1 MKLFKIIM
9 NCVIATLLIVSV
21 ALNIF
26 VLAGFRIVDTDTYT
40 PNTNVSQNSNMDEQN
55 ESKRPNKKDH
65 KKDNNC
71 KDNNCFENT
80 STEDTEEFEGIVVY
94 EDDNIIVT
102 YFGIKEDTD
111 ELTYLFEIENLSNK
125 TINVTFDEIYI
136 DGQRVYNSGLTC
148 EKLLSNTSQTEDFV
162 IKDFEGE
169 QDSDSYEEFT
179 FNIKLMNAKS
189 YLDLYETEQ
198 VTVEV

>member
-1 MKLFKIIM
+1 MKTFKIIM
-9 NCVIATLLIVSV
+9 NCIIGALLVVSLTINIL
-21 ALNIF
+21 ALS
-26 VLAGFRIVDTDTYT
+26 GFRLVSSNTYT
-40 PNTNVSQNSNMDEQN
+40 PTTNVSQNANMDDQDEF
-55 ESKRPNKKDH
+55 KKPNKKDN
-65 KKDNNC
+65 K

-125 TINVTFDEIYI
+125 TVNVTFDEIYI

-148 EKLLSNTSQTEDFV
+148 EKLLPETAQTEDFV
-162 IKDFEGE
+162 VKEAEGD
-169 QDSDSYEEFT
+169 QNPDSYEEFT

-189 YLDLYETEQ
+189 YLDLYKTEQ

>member
-21 ALNIF
+21 TINIF
-26 VLAGFRIVDTDTYT
+26 VLAGFRIVNTNTYT
-40 PNTNVSQNSNMDEQN
+40 PNTNVSQNANMDEQD
-55 ESKRPNKKDH
+55 EFKKPD
-65 KKDNNC
+65 KKDNK

-102 YFGIKEDTD
+102 YFGIKEEAD

-148 EKLLSNTSQTEDFV
+148 EKLLSNTSQIEDFV

>member
-9 NCVIATLLIVSV
+9 NCVIATLLVVSV
-21 ALNIF
+21 AINIF

-40 PNTNVSQNSNMDEQN
+40 SNSNVSQNANMDEQD
-55 ESKRPNKKDH
+55 ESKKHNKKDH
-65 KKDNNC
+65 K

-80 STEDTEEFEGIVVY
+80 STEECEEPSGIVVY

-102 YFGIKEDTD
+102 YFGIKEEAD

-169 QDSDSYEEFT
+169 QDVDSYKEFT

>member
-21 ALNIF
+21 TINIF

-40 PNTNVSQNSNMDEQN
+40 SNTNVSQNANMDEQD
-55 ESKRPNKKDH
+55 ESKRPDKKDY
-65 KKDNNC
+65 KKDNK

-136 DGQRVYNSGLTC
+136 DGHRVYNSGLTC
-148 EKLLSNTSQTEDFV
+148 EKLLPETSQTEDFV
-162 IKDFEGE
+162 IKEFEGE
-169 QDSDSYEEFT
+169 QDSDSYKEFT

>member
-9 NCVIATLLIVSV
+9 NCVIATLLVVSV
-21 ALNIF
+21 TLNIF
-26 VLAGFRIVDTDTYT
+26 VLAGFRIVDTDTYN
-40 PNTNVSQNSNMDEQN
+40 PNTNVSQNANNEHQN
-55 ESKRPNKKDH
+55 ESEKPECKPNKH
-65 KKDNNC
+65 NNKC
-71 KDNNCFENT
+71 EKT
-80 STEDTEEFEGIVVY
+80 SVEEAEEFEGVVVY

-111 ELTYLFEIENLSNK
+111 ELTYLFGIENLSDK
-125 TINVTFDEIYI
+125 TVNITFDEIYI
-136 DGQRVYNSGLTC
+136 DGHRVYNSGLTC
-148 EKLLSNTSQTEDFV
+148 EKLLPATSQTEDFV
-162 IKDFEGE
+162 IKEFDGE

>member
-9 NCVIATLLIVSV
+9 NCVIATLLVVSV
-21 ALNIF
+21 TINIF
-26 VLAGFRIVDTDTYT
+26 VLAGFRIVNTNTST
-40 PNTNVSQNSNMDEQN
+40 PNTNVSQNANMDEQD
-55 ESKRPNKKDH
+55 EFKKPNKKDN
-65 KKDNNC
+65 K

-102 YFGIKEDTD
+102 YFGIKEEAD

-148 EKLLSNTSQTEDFV
+148 EKLLSNTSQIEDFV

>member
-9 NCVIATLLIVSV
+9 NCVIATLLVVSV
-21 ALNIF
+21 TINIF
-26 VLAGFRIVDTDTYT
+26 VLAGFRIVNTNTST
-40 PNTNVSQNSNMDEQN
+40 PNTNVSQNANMDEQD
-55 ESKRPNKKDH
+55 EFKKPNK
-65 KKDNNC
+65 

-80 STEDTEEFEGIVVY
+80 STKDTEEFEGIVVY

-102 YFGIKEDTD
+102 YFGIKEEAD

-148 EKLLSNTSQTEDFV
+148 EKLLSNTSQIEDFV

>member
-9 NCVIATLLIVSV
+9 NCVISTLLVVSV
-21 ALNIF
+21 TINIF
-26 VLAGFRIVDTDTYT
+26 VLAGFRIVNTNT
-40 PNTNVSQNSNMDEQN
+40 PTHNTNVSQNANMDEQD
-55 ESKRPNKKDH
+55 EFKKPNN
-65 KKDNNC
+65 KDNK

-80 STEDTEEFEGIVVY
+80 STEDTEESEGIVVY
-94 EDDNIIVT
+94 DDDNIIVT
-102 YFGIKEDTD
+102 YFGIKEEAD

-148 EKLLSNTSQTEDFV
+148 EKLLPETSQTEDFV

>member
-21 ALNIF
+21 TINIF
-26 VLAGFRIVDTDTYT
+26 VLAGFRIVDTNNPT
-40 PNTNVSQNSNMDEQN
+40 PNTNVSQNENMDEQD
-55 ESKRPNKKDH
+55 EFKKPNKKDN
-65 KKDNNC
+65 K

-148 EKLLSNTSQTEDFV
+148 EKLLPETSQTEDFV
-162 IKDFEGE
+162 IKEFEGE
-169 QDSDSYEEFT
+169 QDSDSYKEFT

>member
-1 MKLFKIIM
+1 MKNMKLFKIIM
-9 NCVIATLLIVSV
+9 NCVIATLLIMSV
-21 ALNIF
+21 TINIF
-26 VLAGFRIVDTDTYT
+26 VLAGFRVVNTDTYT
-40 PNTNVSQNSNMDEQN
+40 PNTNVSQNENMDEQD
-55 ESKRPNKKDH
+55 EFKKPDKKHNK
-65 KKDNNC
+65 

-102 YFGIKEDTD
+102 YFGIKENTD

-148 EKLLSNTSQTEDFV
+148 EKLLPETSQTEDFV
-162 IKDFEGE
+162 IKEFEGE

-198 VTVEV
+198 VKVEV